1 MNWLKRMV
9 KDLMKDC
16 FKLAEKESVLAVAAE
31 IIVPGLDEAI
41 ALLRQSFPSLSED
54 SIATILGLPS
64 ENRTAK
70 PTVAPATAQV
80 PE

>member
-1 MNWLKRMV
+1 MV
-9 KDLMKDC
+9 EKDGKDLMADR
-16 FKLAEKESVLAVAAE
+16 FELAEKESVPAVAAE
-31 IIVPGLDEAI
+31 IIVPGLAEAI
-41 ALLRQSFPSLSED
+41 ALLRQSFPILSED
-54 SIATILGLPS
+54 SIGAILGLPC